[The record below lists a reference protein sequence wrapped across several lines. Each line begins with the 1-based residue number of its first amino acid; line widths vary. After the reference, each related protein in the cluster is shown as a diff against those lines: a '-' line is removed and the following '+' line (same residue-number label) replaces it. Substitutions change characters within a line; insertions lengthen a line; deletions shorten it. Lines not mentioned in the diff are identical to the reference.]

1 MPSFYPLLI
10 NIRDYFGEGVGGAI
24 MDFGK
29 GFALC
34 GWDYG
39 GIVGGLDSRE
49 ELVQEFWG
57 GGGRVV

>member
-1 MPSFYPLLI
+1 LLI